1 MDMIGMGKKENI
13 VLQCEMFVKCMLLY
27 QEHLLSLC
35 FVITWCNWYND
46 KLLVLLHDNIFLTL
60 QQHTSESHG
69 YKCCNYYAE
78 KKKQKLKA

>member
-35 FVITWCNWYND
+35 GVIGITTNFSCYYMI
-46 KLLVLLHDNIFLTL
+46 IF
-60 QQHTSESHG
+60 S
-69 YKCCNYYAE
+69 
-78 KKKQKLKA
+78 